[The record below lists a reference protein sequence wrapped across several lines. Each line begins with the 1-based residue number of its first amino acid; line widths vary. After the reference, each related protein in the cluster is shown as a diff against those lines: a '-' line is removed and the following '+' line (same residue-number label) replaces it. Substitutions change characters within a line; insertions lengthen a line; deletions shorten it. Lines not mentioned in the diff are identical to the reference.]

1 MPGRR
6 SRRPTNR
13 RADWAGRAAGAIQS
27 AVTGADLDRTAAEFL
42 RSGEPEFGRAAAD
55 YRRHRAGFPESLF
68 ERLHALGVGLP
79 GQRVLDVGTGT
90 GSLAL
95 GFARRGC
102 RVVALDP
109 DPSMLAQAR
118 ELAREQGL
126 SLELREARAEETGL
140 GPASVDVATAG
151 QCWHWFDRA
160 AAARE
165 LARVLRSGGRLAIAH
180 FDWLPLPGNVV
191 AATEELIEAHN
202 PAWRLGGG
210 LGVHPRWLRDL
221 GEAGYGS
228 IESFS
233 YDLDVPYT
241 HEGWRGR
248 IRASAGVGASLPPE
262 RVEAFDRE
270 LAGLL
275 AERFPAEPLAVPH
288 RVFAVVATAPREVR
302 A

>member
-1 MPGRR
+1 M
-6 SRRPTNR
+6 
-13 RADWAGRAAGAIQS
+13 
-27 AVTGADLDRTAAEFL
+27 GADLDHSAAEF
-42 RSGEPEFGRAAAD
+42 RRARAPEFGRAAED

-68 ERLHALGVGLP
+68 DRLRDLGIGLAGQAL
-79 GQRVLDVGTGT
+79 LDVGTGT
-90 GSLAL
+90 GTLAL

-102 RVVALDP
+102 RVIALDP
-109 DPSMLAQAR
+109 DRSMLAGAR

-126 SLELREARAEETGL
+126 TLELREARAEATGL
-140 GPASVDVATAG
+140 APASVDVVTAG
-151 QCWHWFDRA
+151 QCWHWFERA

-165 LARVLRSGGRLAIAH
+165 LARVLRPDGRLAIAH

-191 AATEELIEAHN
+191 AATEALIESHN

-221 GEAGYGS
+221 GEAGYRS

-233 YDLDVPYT
+233 YDVEVPYT

-248 IRASAGVGASLPPE
+248 IRASAGVGASLSPTE
-262 RVEAFDRE
+262 VEAFDRE
-270 LAGLL
+270 LGRLL
-275 AERFPAEPLAVPH
+275 AERFPEEPLAVPH
-288 RVFAVVATAPREVR
+288 RVFAVTATAPPEVR